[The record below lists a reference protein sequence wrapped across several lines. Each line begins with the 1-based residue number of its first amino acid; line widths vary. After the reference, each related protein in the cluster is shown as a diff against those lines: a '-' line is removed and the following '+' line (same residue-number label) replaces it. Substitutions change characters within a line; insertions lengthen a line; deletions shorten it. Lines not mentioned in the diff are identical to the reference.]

1 MVGGD
6 RQPCFIV
13 GVGTAVLLHILGVVV
28 VLIVL
33 FKQLLGVLF
42 PCAKVVFIEN
52 DQIPV
57 DGMYPLIA
65 ALDGAGGLVHTEIVL
80 ERAKADDRATLVGG
94 LVGQFRSAGDKLP
107 ALKILVG
114 VQVLLPRTD
123 HGGLKGEHQYP
134 LKAHSFCQLV
144 GGKGLAKPHFA
155 VPQKLRV
162 ALGGCRAEIGFGL
175 IHRLFLLRAHGKIV
189 GAVFHIFGAVSYCI
203 NGSFHIVDGTAEPFI
218 PVLALVQ
225 LPKPFAAQH
234 SVEVFI
240 RKATAIAAH
249 GRPRFQHPVGHGYGV
264 SLLPDAGIHIP
275 LGVADLDVAPVGCH
289 PNQLVSIN
297 FRAYRWTLREKV
309 HYSSPPIAEIFESI
323 KAHSSCV
330 IFHILQSC
338 SSVYCPIYLPR
349 SGIKQ

>member
-1 MVGGD
+1 MLDAFRNLVGHHDHPGQSSVGIVLSLPVFFGTLFIGIGPVVDLLLDELAGVEGTEGGAGQIQVVVGGD
-6 RQPCFIV
+6 GQPCFIV
-13 GVGTAVLLHILGVVV
+13 GIGTAVLLHIFGIVV

-65 ALDGAGGLVHTEIVL
+65 ALDGAGGLIHAEIVL
-80 ERAKADDRATLVGG
+80 ERAKTDDGATLVGG

-162 ALGGCRAEIGFGL
+162 ALGGG
-175 IHRLFLLRAHGKIV
+175 
-189 GAVFHIFGAVSYCI
+189 
-203 NGSFHIVDGTAEPFI
+203 
-218 PVLALVQ
+218 
-225 LPKPFAAQH
+225 
-234 SVEVFI
+234 
-240 RKATAIAAH
+240 
-249 GRPRFQHPVGHGYGV
+249 
-264 SLLPDAGIHIP
+264 
-275 LGVADLDVAPVGCH
+275 
-289 PNQLVSIN
+289 
-297 FRAYRWTLREKV
+297 
-309 HYSSPPIAEIFESI
+309 
-323 KAHSSCV
+323 
-330 IFHILQSC
+330 
-338 SSVYCPIYLPR
+338 
-349 SGIKQ
+349 